1 MEHRITA
8 SLLARRLAD
17 VLNRVRY
24 RGETFL
30 VERHNVTVARI
41 EPAGDGG
48 RAPLQDA
55 ARAWMESGA
64 SDPSFAEDLERVS
77 AADRPPRNPWDS

>member
-1 MEHRITA
+1 MEHRIPA
-8 SLLARRLAD
+8 SLLVRRLAD

-24 RGETFL
+24 GGDTFI
-30 VERHNVTVARI
+30 VERHHVTVARI
-41 EPAGDGG
+41 GPAGDAA

-64 SDPSFAEDLERVS
+64 SDSSFAEDLERVS